1 MNAHLVNVL
10 DGKLEFLKM
19 VKGIEDGT
27 YRGLKERFNAL
38 TGIKQE
44 KDNEKID
51 LESIVNTILNKG
63 LDEGINLYDRFKN
76 N

>member
-1 MNAHLVNVL
+1 MNVL

-19 VKGIEDGT
+19 VKGAEDGT
-27 YRGLKERFNAL
+27 YKGLKEKFNEL
-38 TGIKQE
+38 TGMKQE

-51 LESIVNTILNKG
+51 LESVVNTILNKG
-63 LDEGINLYDRFKN
+63 LDEGIDLYDRFKN